1 MEKPEE
7 PAEARW
13 GKTQTSAF
21 ISTSLGFL
29 MWGFVTTM
37 GVASLSWFKEE
48 MPAFMIPIYPI
59 IGPLMLLI
67 GNQVMGRAADLIGRK
82 KIYLVTMLLY
92 SIGLLGMAAANN
104 LYEFAIA
111 YAVAEFGVGGEEPA
125 SLAALTELMPASSRG
140 KALVLS
146 SNFDN
151 VGAALASGI
160 ILLSGL
166 YSLSFE
172 QARII
177 LGASGIAAII
187 VTTII
192 RLSMPE
198 SIKWLIATGKLSND
212 RLGSPHI
219 NGKSINEDNITKSPL
234 WLRLFTLAA
243 IGVSQIVTYGLIA
256 FYLAYYYYTSITTI
270 SAIIMMANLGAA
282 AAGLIGF
289 IVDKIGRREFMLVSY
304 LGGTLTIIPILFLY
318 KSLGTDPLLFYLF
331 LFINM
336 MFSEFGWAVRTM
348 LEPELFKTTERA
360 TFIGLVRVIA
370 WSAYI
375 SMIYFSSFLSE
386 YSYLLL
392 NLGFYIIGTIGSIT
406 WLVAGIETRGVSLE
420 KLEKYL

>member
-1 MEKPEE
+1 MRKPRETVE
-7 PAEARW
+7 TQW
-13 GKTQTSAF
+13 GKPQISAF

-37 GVASLSWFKEE
+37 GVASLSWFKGE

-59 IGPLMLLI
+59 VGPLMLLI

-82 KIYLVTMLLY
+82 KIYIVTMLLY
-92 SIGLLGMAAANN
+92 SIGLLGMAASNN
-104 LYEFAIA
+104 LYEFTLA
-111 YAVAEFGVGGEEPA
+111 YAAAEFGVGGEEPA

-166 YSLSFE
+166 YSLSFG

-198 SIKWLIATGKLSND
+198 STKWLIATGKLSNNPEPPLANERDMD
-212 RLGSPHI
+212 RGS
-219 NGKSINEDNITKSPL
+219 NIVKSPL

-270 SAIIMMANLGAA
+270 STIIMMANLGAA
-282 AAGLIGF
+282 VAGLIGF
-289 IVDKIGRREFMLVSY
+289 IVDKIGRREFMLASY
-304 LGGTLTIIPILFLY
+304 LGGTLTMIPILFLY
-318 KSLGTDPLLFYLF
+318 KSLGSDPLLFYSF

-375 SMIYFSSFLSE
+375 SMIYLSSFLSE
-386 YSYLLL
+386 YTYLLL
-392 NLGFYIIGTIGSIT
+392 NLGFYVIGTIGSIT